1 MHPHLAR
8 LRRRL
13 RTACAEAGVPVE
25 DRARLVMAA
34 TLLAEPAFATG
45 AEVTL
50 ETSTTDGLLA
60 VTVRLPRPVERPRR
74 NTLPLLPDAEDGTS
88 LTWHLPTG
96 TAGPPAPA
104 GDDQATDEETLA
116 LIARADALAQEQ
128 RELKHELAETNSG
141 VLAMYIELEQ
151 RDEQL
156 RRAHSVIFRELEDA
170 LRPGPPP
177 VPGLELAVH
186 YSPTDQ
192 DSPTGGDLYDW
203 FVLPGGQLHI
213 TLVDAVGHGVTST
226 RHALTVTHA
235 IRTLALEGHPFRDLI
250 ARTAHTLATIEP
262 DLMATV
268 ILARIDP
275 ATGELTLANGSHP
288 APVLATV
295 DGGARLLPS
304 PVVGRGIG
312 FPDPGSPELRHHT
325 LAPGDTLLLY
335 TDGLVESRKDY
346 LEGQDRLLDL
356 APAYAALP
364 ITELPREL
372 ATRMHDVVLHADDT
386 VVLAVRRP
394 RATPVTRRAVPR
406 RAP

>member
-1 MHPHLAR
+1 MHPHLTR

-13 RTACAEAGVPVE
+13 RAACAEAGVPAE

-34 TLLAEPAFATG
+34 TLLAGPAFDAG
-45 AEVTL
+45 AEVAL
-50 ETSTTDGLLA
+50 ETTTADGLLA

-74 NTLPLLPDAEDGTS
+74 NTLPLLPDAEEDTS

-96 TAGPPAPA
+96 TVRHPVPA
-104 GDDQATDEETLA
+104 GDDQATDEESLA
-116 LIARADALAQEQ
+116 LIARADALAREQ

-170 LRPGPPP
+170 LRPGPPA

-203 FVLPGGQLHI
+203 FVLPDGRLHI

-288 APVLATV
+288 APVLTTV
-295 DGGARLLPS
+295 DGRAQLLRP

-325 LAPGDTLLLY
+325 LGHGETLLLY

-372 ATRMHDVVLHADDT
+372 AVRMHDVVLHADDT

-394 RATPVTRRAVPR
+394 LPWANLSRQAE
-406 RAP
+406 

>member
-13 RTACAEAGVPVE
+13 RTVCAEAGVPVE

-34 TLLAEPAFATG
+34 TLLAEPAFDTG
-45 AEVTL
+45 TEVTL
-50 ETSTTDGLLA
+50 ESSTADGLLA
-60 VTVRLPRPVERPRR
+60 VTVRLPRPVERPRS
-74 NTLPLLPDAEDGTS
+74 NTLPLLPDAEDDTS

-96 TAGPPAPA
+96 TPRHPVPAT
-104 GDDQATDEETLA
+104 DDRATDEETLA

-170 LRPGPPP
+170 LRPGPPA

-203 FVLPGGQLHI
+203 FVLPGGHLHI

-235 IRTLALEGHPFRDLI
+235 IRTLALEGHPFPDLI
-250 ARTAHTLATIEP
+250 AHTARTLATIEP

-295 DGGARLLPS
+295 DGQARLLRA

-325 LAPGDTLLLY
+325 LDPGDTLLLY
-335 TDGLVESRKDY
+335 TDGLVESRKDH

-356 APAYAALP
+356 APAHAALP
-364 ITELPREL
+364 IGELPREL
-372 ATRMHDVVLHADDT
+372 AVRMHDVVLHADDT

-394 RATPVTRRAVPR
+394 RSDG
-406 RAP
+406 

>member
-13 RTACAEAGVPVE
+13 RTACAEAGVPLE

-34 TLLAEPAFATG
+34 TLLAEPALDSGTD
-45 AEVTL
+45 VVL
-50 ETSTTDGLLA
+50 ETTTADRLLA
-60 VTVRLPRPVERPRR
+60 VTVRVPHPVDRPRR
-74 NTLPLLPDAEDGTS
+74 NTLPLLPYAEDDTS

-96 TAGPPAPA
+96 TAQHPIPA

-116 LIARADALAQEQ
+116 LIARADTLAQEQ

-156 RRAHSVIFRELEDA
+156 RRAHAVIFRELEDA
-170 LRPGPPP
+170 LRPGPPA

-203 FVLPGGQLHI
+203 FVLPSGHLHI

-268 ILARIDP
+268 ILARINP
-275 ATGELTLANGSHP
+275 TTGELTLANGSHP

-295 DGGARLLPS
+295 DGQARLLRP

-312 FPDPGSPELRHHT
+312 FPEPGSPELLHHT
-325 LAPGDTLLLY
+325 LDPGDTLLLY

-346 LEGQDRLLDL
+346 LEGQTRLLNL
-356 APAYAALP
+356 APAHAPLP

-394 RATPVTRRAVPR
+394 LPDTPR
-406 RAP
+406 